1 MTQEVKLTTQH
12 QITIPKKMCQA
23 AGLKSGDRLQISVMP
38 DKKLMLKRKQV
49 IDADDPAYRLGRE
62 ILEAE
67 EQIKQG
73 KTVLWSE
80 IRRRHSL

>member
-23 AGLKSGDRLQISVMP
+23 AGLKSGDRLQISVLP
-38 DKKLMLKRKQV
+38 DKKLVLKRKKV
-49 IDADDPAYRLGRE
+49 IDADDPAYRLGLE

-67 EQIKQG
+67 EQIRQG
-73 KTVLWSE
+73 KTVSWSE
-80 IRRRHSL
+80 MKRRHRL

>member
-23 AGLKSGDRLQISVMP
+23 AGLKSGDRLQISVLP
-38 DKKLMLKRKQV
+38 DKKLVLKRKKV
-49 IDADDPAYRLGRE
+49 IDADDPAYRLGLE

-67 EQIKQG
+67 GQIRQG
-73 KTVLWSE
+73 KTVPWSE
-80 IRRRHSL
+80 IKRRHRL